1 MATESIWI
9 EKFNQWKSIVK
20 KGCSAGA
27 GPGGIFCTWV
37 GRNCNYNDCPRRS
50 LEEIY
55 VRPVDDPLELE
66 LRNKLK
72 NAESEIAELKKK
84 LLEKTA
90 TISAVLPETPQD
102 VENPDLINE
111 LKKLENA

>member
-1 MATESIWI
+1 LATDSIWI
-9 EKFNQWKSIVK
+9 QKFKQWKSIVK
-20 KGCSAGA
+20 KGCDAGA

-55 VRPVDDPLELE
+55 IRPVDDPLELE

-72 NAESEIAELKKK
+72 SAEDRIAELEKK

-90 TISAVLPETPQD
+90 TIPDVLQKAQ
-102 VENPDLINE
+102 VENPDLIEE

>member
-72 NAESEIAELKKK
+72 SAEDRIAELEKK

-90 TISAVLPETPQD
+90 TIPDVLETPQE
-102 VENPDLINE
+102 VENPDLIKE

>member
-1 MATESIWI
+1 
-9 EKFNQWKSIVK
+9 VK
-20 KGCSAGA
+20 KGCDAGA

-55 VRPVDDPLELE
+55 IRPVDDPLELE

-72 NAESEIAELKKK
+72 SAEDRIAELEKK

-90 TISAVLPETPQD
+90 TIPDVLQKAQ
-102 VENPDLINE
+102 VENPDLIEE